1 MGAEADVLRDT
12 LEALQIRLI
21 ASQVEA
27 LTGVSPSTARSVREA
42 GWRFVTTLASGP
54 IAPDR
59 GPGGPGLPMSIVG
72 SMLLALVA
80 IGLAMPRLVASGA
93 TWADPAGAA
102 VFAAIGVLTLVL
114 IKIRR
119 QAP

>member
-1 MGAEADVLRDT
+1 
-12 LEALQIRLI
+12 
-21 ASQVEA
+21 
-27 LTGVSPSTARSVREA
+27 
-42 GWRFVTTLASGP
+42 
-54 IAPDR
+54 
-59 GPGGPGLPMSIVG
+59 MSIVG

-119 QAP
+119 QTP